1 MKRRNVGMPSHAV
14 FAALS
19 PGFCLIGP
27 VGWGELLIILFL
39 VLLFFGPKRLP
50 EVAEALGKS
59 IHKFKKASRDMKDE
73 IESSTSKKPEDMT
86 EGKDKQG

>member
-1 MKRRNVGMPSHAV
+1 MPSHVV
-14 FAALS
+14 FASLS

-27 VGWGELLIILFL
+27 VGYGELLIILFL

-50 EVAEALGKS
+50 EMAEAFGKS
-59 IHKFKKASRDMKDE
+59 IQRFKKASRDMKDE

>member
-1 MKRRNVGMPSHAV
+1 MPSHAV
-14 FAALS
+14 FASLS

-27 VGWGELLIILFL
+27 VGYGELLIILFL

-50 EVAEALGKS
+50 EMAEAFGKS
-59 IHKFKKASRDMKDE
+59 IQRFKKASRDMKDE

>member
-1 MKRRNVGMPSHAV
+1 MPSHAV
-14 FAALS
+14 FASVS

-27 VGWGELLIILFL
+27 VGYGELLIILFL

-50 EVAEALGKS
+50 EMAEAFGKS
-59 IHKFKKASRDMKDE
+59 IQRFKKASRDMKDE